1 MQSFHCSTFWRWC
14 CSRSCCCR
22 HRCSCCCCCSRS
34 CCCRHSCSSCCY
46 CSCCCCCCCCCCCF
60 LRNEIFKNFCLR
72 GFPKIAPKSFLAKF
86 FLQQQKSNFYATN
99 VKNVTDGC
107 TSWVIL
113 RRFTLCL
120 KCNQLFLK
128 SVDRKYPNIFALTQ
142 NVKPTLHFKD
152 YHRPTVNIKNK
163 WSLSSTFEWLKLK
176 RWCNLVIRRVWH
188 WSRVLTYV
196 AAVLG

>member
-1 MQSFHCSTFWRWC
+1 MVSWTNVKKCSRFAAEWVKYKSIKNIKSKVSKVKPLSCRRRRRQHCWRRTMQSFHCSTFWRCC

-22 HRCSCCCCCSRS
+22 HSCSCCCCCSRS

-72 GFPKIAPKSFLAKF
+72 GFPKIAPKSFLTKF

-113 RRFTLCL
+113 RRFTLCF
-120 KCNQLFLK
+120 KCNRLFLK
-128 SVDRKYPNIFALTQ
+128 SVDRKYPNIFPFIQKSKAC
-142 NVKPTLHFKD
+142 KGF
-152 YHRPTVNIKNK
+152 
-163 WSLSSTFEWLKLK
+163 
-176 RWCNLVIRRVWH
+176 
-188 WSRVLTYV
+188 
-196 AAVLG
+196 